1 MLPPSR
7 WTTFWATFE
16 TLTGNSD
23 LIFARGLATA
33 FARLDARFKSHDA
46 FKLGARMIVD
56 RDFSEYSGSFNTSWA
71 EETIVDVERVF
82 AKLDDEA
89 PRVAA

>member
-1 MLPPSR
+1 
-7 WTTFWATFE
+7 
-16 TLTGNSD
+16 
-23 LIFARGLATA
+23 
-33 FARLDARFKSHDA
+33 
-46 FKLGARMIVD
+46 MIVD